1 MKNRTDTLPAPL
13 AHAIRTAAASWSSVP
28 APWLVGGSCGL
39 ALHDVPLGATPRD
52 VDIYIDAEGAAA
64 FHDALRDYA
73 SDEQHY
79 SETER
84 YRSTLSH
91 YDIGGVT
98 VELVA
103 GFEVRAAG
111 ADYRIAIAGAMERH
125 ALRAEVGGEPVGVMP
140 LAHEL
145 AFNLLRGREDRY
157 EAIAAAMRADPA
169 AHLPA
174 LRDIVADNR
183 FDAAWRGRLTELL
196 GLTEDAFAPGEGAPR
211 CRE

>member
-1 MKNRTDTLPAPL
+1 MTELPAPL
-13 AHAIRTAAASWSSVP
+13 ALAIRTAAERWSGVS

-39 ALHDVPLGATPRD
+39 ALHAVPIGAAPRD
-52 VDIYIDAEGAAA
+52 VDIYVDADGAAA
-64 FHDALRDYA
+64 FHSALLDYA
-73 SDEQHY
+73 SDVQQF

-91 YDIGGVT
+91 YDIGGVV

-111 ADYRIAIAGAMERH
+111 ADYRIDIGGAIGRH
-125 ALRAEVGGEPVGVMP
+125 ALRLDVGGEPVGVMP

-145 AFNLLRGREDRY
+145 AFNLLRERADRY
-157 EAIAAAMRADPA
+157 EAIAAAMRADLE

-183 FDAAWRGRLTELL
+183 FDAAWRGRITELL
-196 GLTEDAFAPGEGAPR
+196 GLADDAFAPGGEAQQ